1 MERGGI
7 YTSDYF
13 DIAAVETVYLDFPQQ
28 NFKELLARNYSDKE
42 LLGASLRYKDIS
54 FDSVGARYRG
64 QTSYRGSGEKKSFAI
79 DLEFTVNGQ
88 DINGYNE
95 LKFNNGY
102 TDESALREVL
112 YSNLARKYI
121 PSAKANF
128 VNLIVNGQNY
138 GVYSN
143 VQKLDKDHAKEWFF
157 DNDTT
162 RWRAEGRSRGFGT
175 GNSGLNDFGP
185 DGRSY
190 MSYYTLKGA
199 TLIDPW
205 QDLANAAHALGTT
218 NNANLIEG
226 ISPYLDIDETLW
238 YLAVENLFADDDSYV
253 HKGGMDYYLYFDVVS
268 QRLLPIEYDGNS
280 VLGDRYINWTPF
292 YRANDDRFPLLTKL
306 LGNAELRQRYL
317 AHYRVLL
324 EELLNPDVSHK
335 IIDDYEALIDSFVRA
350 NSPVREYS
358 YSEFTQGVE
367 SLKSLITR
375 RYNSLRSNGELSASG
390 LEINEVSDSVAGNI
404 STRPTDQQSV
414 LVTANLEQNQSVDT
428 VNLYYSKGLTGQFEK
443 LSMSGDASSGVYTA
457 TIPPIAKGTIVRYY
471 IEAIAANNA
480 KTASYSPPGA
490 EHDVYVYQVISAESV
505 ATPIV
510 INEVMPSNTTAV
522 ADEEGLFGDWIEL
535 YNNSSQ
541 AVDLS
546 GWSVSDEESNL
557 KRWLFPDNTVIEANS
572 TLIIWADKKDLTIP
586 SLHANFKLDADGENV
601 YLVTPEGKF
610 ADKVWFQNGI
620 TDQSY
625 ARVPNGN
632 GEFSW
637 ITNSSFD
644 ATNN

>member
-1 MERGGI
+1 MERGGK
-7 YTSDYF
+7 YTSEYF
-13 DIAAVETVYLDFPQQ
+13 DIAAVETVHLDFPQQ

-42 LLGASLRYKDIS
+42 LLGARLRYKDIS

-190 MSYYTLKGA
+190 ISYYTLKGA

-205 QDLANAAHALGTT
+205 QDLANAAHALGTA

-335 IIDDYEALIDSFVRA
+335 IIDDYETLIDSFVRA

-375 RYNSLRSNGELSASG
+375 RYNSLRSNSELSATG

-443 LSMSGDASSGVYTA
+443 LPMSGDASSGVYTA

-510 INEVMPSNTTAV
+510 INEVMPSNTAAV

-535 YNNSSQ
+535 YNNSNQ

-572 TLIIWADKKDLTIP
+572 TLIIWADKKDLTMP